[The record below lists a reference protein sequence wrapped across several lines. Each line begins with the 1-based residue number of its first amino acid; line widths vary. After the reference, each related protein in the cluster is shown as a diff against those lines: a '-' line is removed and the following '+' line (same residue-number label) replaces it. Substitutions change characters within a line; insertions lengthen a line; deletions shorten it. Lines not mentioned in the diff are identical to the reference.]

1 MKKQKKKTMP
11 KLGRKKE
18 QAKKIEE
25 QKMEKQAAK
34 GTL

>member
-1 MKKQKKKTMP
+1 MP
-11 KLGRKKE
+11 KLGRKNE
-18 QAKKIEE
+18 QAKKFEE